1 VDIKLTPKLE
11 EWVRERMDTG
21 LYQSESEVIREA
33 LRIMLRQQE
42 QWESRRDELRGELQ
56 EGLDQLDRG
65 EGRAFDASAVADIK
79 DAGRK
84 RLGRDS

>member
-1 VDIKLTPKLE
+1 MDIELTPKLE
-11 EWVRERMDTG
+11 QWVRERMDTG

-42 QWESRRDELRGELQ
+42 EWESRRDELRGELK
-56 EGLDQLDRG
+56 EGLDQLDGG

-79 DAGRK
+79 DTGRA
-84 RLGRDS
+84 RLYSE